1 MSRSLGDSKLHA
13 VGVSDVPDVT
23 SIFLEDGPSPQP
35 LGVEVYKLIWMMILV
50 GIFCFFQVPWVV
62 ETRIFLLDVDW
73 LDFGKKNV
81 WKLRDGDELLFS
93 YFLRGERSTEL
104 MNMFMVMLEW
114 FKPGWVRL
122 VEMGVVV
129 WNLQLCLSRINHHPK
144 TWVDFTKEI
153 CFSYKL
159 LPYENSPTWWNP
171 KLTKIHKKHRNPHSG
186 SVPMMFLLQMVKNF
200 RSVSSYAPAP
210 HRGHGSWQLW
220 LRFLIVAS
228 DGVPLFFFWGG
239 VGGVFQ
245 QHSSWFPLN
254 CFLPFLP

>member
-1 MSRSLGDSKLHA
+1 
-13 VGVSDVPDVT
+13 
-23 SIFLEDGPSPQP
+23 
-35 LGVEVYKLIWMMILV
+35 
-50 GIFCFFQVPWVV
+50 
-62 ETRIFLLDVDW
+62 
-73 LDFGKKNV
+73 
-81 WKLRDGDELLFS
+81 
-93 YFLRGERSTEL
+93 
-104 MNMFMVMLEW
+104 MVMLEW

-228 DGVPLFFFWGG
+228 DGVPLFFFFWGG
-239 VGGVFQ
+239 GFGGVFQ
-245 QHSSWFPLN
+245 QHSSWVPPKLFST
-254 CFLPFLP
+254 LPPIIMDVENGSLQY